1 MLKPGTLIGDSLEA
15 GTMARA
21 IEDAMVAEGII
32 DLDDETPEAAEKRRK
47 TFIAISTGVINHL
60 KTSLEVRVT
69 PDRFGTNIP
78 NFTAMLTGANG
89 DIS

>member
-1 MLKPGTLIGDSLEA
+1 
-15 GTMARA
+15 
-21 IEDAMVAEGII
+21 MVAEGII

-60 KTSLEVRVT
+60 KASFEVRVT
-69 PDRFGTNIP
+69 TNRFGNNIP
-78 NFTAMLTGANG
+78 NAAVTLNGANG